1 MIKLKIKTFLISIV
15 FIYFSFGNN
24 PVFTISDSV
33 FYESDMYDF
42 YGMAAWNRATVEQ
55 KKQMIDDFLV
65 REGAFLSA
73 KNEGLNFSSSFK
85 EKVYNKKR
93 QLLVNYVYQIDVSQM
108 GLDSARYKKGET
120 FLKKDVLVHHILF
133 GFEGSAL
140 RVPVERTK
148 EDAYFLCSS
157 ILDTLT
163 LSSFSA
169 VAAAFSDDGSANRN
183 LGKLGWVSWGSTVP
197 EFEKNVFGQPVK
209 EILGPIETEFGY
221 HIAYIEKE
229 RPSSFSFLSNDEFLD
244 AVLLRSSSKNVS
256 KLKSFSSSYD
266 STVLS
271 NGNIVFNDSLVVS
284 VFSSINNSLL
294 NNSLNKNDIIAVLE
308 KNKTPGVICVFNEK
322 AYGIEW
328 FINRLSFYS
337 PSNRPNIQNLDSFYS
352 ILKTVLLQEQAYV
365 SGVSRAFDSRE
376 GFKKQLLS
384 FEKDLLYTL
393 YFKNLVNNVKKPD
406 STSVQNHYF
415 NNRDEKYLTPLSL
428 KLEEITVNDFGLAD
442 SLLGLYI
449 EGESFTSLSKS
460 YSSKSSLESGSLVGP
475 VEKGYKK
482 GALKDYFNKDVFEG
496 FVGDIINNKDGS
508 YSIYRINKVYPES
521 YIPLKKVYSRISSF
535 LHRENQEKAKLK
547 AIENFYK
554 EHNIVKKDTLF

>member
-1 MIKLKIKTFLISIV
+1 MIKLKIKPFLIFVVFVCFSFTNKPV
-15 FIYFSFGNN
+15 FI
-24 PVFTISDSV
+24 IADSV

-42 YGMAAWNRATVEQ
+42 YGMASWNRSSKDQ
-55 KKQMIDDFLV
+55 KKQMVDDFLV

-73 KNEGLNFSSSFK
+73 KNSGLHFSSSFK

-108 GLDSARYKKGET
+108 GLDSSRYKRGEV

-133 GFEGSAL
+133 GFDGSAL
-140 RVPVERTK
+140 RVPIERTK

-163 LSSFSA
+163 LSSFSS
-169 VAAAFSDDGSANRN
+169 VASAFSDDGSANRN

-197 EFEKNVFGQPVK
+197 EFEKSVFGQPIG
-209 EILGPIETEFGY
+209 EILGPIETDFGY
-221 HIAYIEKE
+221 HIAYIEEE
-229 RPSSFSFLSNDEFLD
+229 RPSSFSFLSEDEFLD

-266 STVLS
+266 STVLA
-271 NGNIVFNDSLVVS
+271 NGNLVFNDSLVVDI
-284 VFSSINNSLL
+284 FSSINNSLL

-308 KNKTPGVICVFNEK
+308 KNKTPGVVCVFNDK
-322 AYGIEW
+322 AFGIDW

-352 ILKTVLLQEQAYV
+352 ILKTILLQEQAYI
-365 SGVSRAFDSRE
+365 SGVSRSFDLRE

-393 YFKNLVNNVKKPD
+393 YFKNLVNNVDKPD
-406 STSVQNHYF
+406 SLTVQNYYF

-428 KLEEITVNDFGLAD
+428 KLEEITVSDFGLAD

-449 EGESFTSLSKS
+449 EGESFSSLSKTHS
-460 YSSKSSLESGSLVGP
+460 LNNSSEGKNLIGP
-475 VEKGYKK
+475 IEEGFKK
-482 GALKDYFNKDVFEG
+482 GALKSYFNNNVFEG
-496 FVGDIINNKDGS
+496 YVGDIINNKDGS
-508 YSIYRINKVYPES
+508 YSIYRINKIYPES
-521 YIPLKKVYSRISSF
+521 HIPFDKVYSRISSF
-535 LHRENQEKAKLK
+535 LHRESQEKAKVV

-554 EHNIVKKDTLF
+554 EYNIVKKDSLF

>member
-1 MIKLKIKTFLISIV
+1 MITLKIKPF
-15 FIYFSFGNN
+15 FIYVVFVCFSFGNN

-33 FYESDMYDF
+33 FYETDMYDF
-42 YGMAAWNRATVEQ
+42 YGMAAWNRSSVDQ

-73 KNEGLNFSSSFK
+73 KNKGLSFSSSFK

-108 GLDSARYKKGET
+108 GLDSSRYKKGEI

-133 GFEGSAL
+133 GFDGSAL
-140 RVPVERTK
+140 RVPVERSK

-169 VAAAFSDDGSANRN
+169 AAAAFSDDGSANRN

-197 EFEKNVFGQPVK
+197 EFEQSVFGQPIG
-209 EILGPIETEFGY
+209 ELLGPIETEFGY
-221 HIAYIEKE
+221 HIAYIEEE
-229 RPSSFSFLSNDEFLD
+229 RPSSFSFLTDDEFLD

-266 STVLS
+266 STVLA
-271 NGNIVFNDSLVVS
+271 NGNIIFNDSLIVAVYS
-284 VFSSINNSLL
+284 LINNSLL
-294 NNSLNKNDIIAVLE
+294 NSSLNKNDIIAVLE
-308 KNKTPGVICVFNEK
+308 KNKTPGVICVFNDK
-322 AYGIEW
+322 AYGMDW

-337 PSNRPNIQNLDSFYS
+337 PSNRPNIQNIDSFYS
-352 ILKTVLLQEQAYV
+352 ILKTILLQEEAYI
-365 SGVSRAFDSRE
+365 SGVSRSFDYRE

-406 STSVQNHYF
+406 SLSVQNYYLK
-415 NNRDEKYLTPLSL
+415 NRDEKYLTPLSL
-428 KLEEITVNDFGLAD
+428 KLEEITVDDFGLAD

-449 EGESFTSLSKS
+449 DGESFSTLSKS
-460 YSSKSSLESGSLVGP
+460 YSLNSSLESENLIGP
-475 VEKGYKK
+475 IEEGYKK
-482 GALKDYFNKDVFEG
+482 GALKSYFNEDVFTG
-496 FVGDIINNKDGS
+496 YVGDIIKNKDGS
-508 YSIYRINKVYPES
+508 FSIYKINKIYPES
-521 YIPLKKVYSRISSF
+521 YIPFEKVYSRVSSF
-535 LHRENQEKAKLK
+535 LHRESQEKAKIT

-554 EHNIVKKDTLF
+554 EHNIVKKDSLF